1 MCISITDLEQG
12 GWADAPFDGVMGQSS
27 LVFNGVKTGSCSHG
41 TLGLFI
47 SGIKDKPALCWF
59 IMKWNHKLSSFIYS
73 VIFVTMKEIEAVQ
86 FQNVFS

>member
-41 TLGLFI
+41 TLRLY
-47 SGIKDKPALCWF
+47 
-59 IMKWNHKLSSFIYS
+59 KWY
-73 VIFVTMKEIEAVQ
+73 
-86 FQNVFS
+86 

>member
-1 MCISITDLEQG
+1 MCISITDLEQE

-59 IMKWNHKLSSFIYS
+59 IMKWNHKLSSFTYS

-86 FQNVFS
+86 LQNVFS